1 MRSLA
6 LLPELLGDALGQAIG
21 WAVGFFNK
29 EWGKAITD
37 FFKDNSLSD
46 TIAELWN
53 FLWNKIKSL
62 FGMGPKEDTSD
73 YDRAVAKINASKQK
87 KKPVG
92 DLYDTNDRTLFSN
105 GQSYS
110 FDKNDEIVALKKG
123 GPIDNMMGRRD
134 EMTNNSIKQLTG
146 VVKELRKSFESYAKA
161 TSMMQQNEMK
171 LMNENVN
178 LLTAIKDKEQKSN
191 VLVNNSS
198 NNLVFNEKTSSNLE
212 FRKDMSYLTR
222 F

>member
-1 MRSLA
+1 
-6 LLPELLGDALGQAIG
+6 
-21 WAVGFFNK
+21 
-29 EWGKAITD
+29 
-37 FFKDNSLSD
+37 
-46 TIAELWN
+46 
-53 FLWNKIKSL
+53 
-62 FGMGPKEDTSD
+62 MGPKEDTSD

-123 GPIDNMMGRRD
+123 GPIDKLMGRRE

-146 VVKELRKSFESYAKA
+146 VVKELRKSFELYAKA